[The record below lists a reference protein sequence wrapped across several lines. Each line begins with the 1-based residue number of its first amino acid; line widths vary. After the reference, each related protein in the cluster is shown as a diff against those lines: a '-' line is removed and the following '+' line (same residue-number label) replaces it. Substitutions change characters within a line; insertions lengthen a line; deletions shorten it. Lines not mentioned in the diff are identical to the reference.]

1 VDALVNRL
9 PGEATQVA
17 AFDLAAAR
25 RQLGLAADLDPADR
39 RIDQS
44 PERRRFEDAALK
56 PMGYLIHPTAAIRA
70 IDHGRATAVVGAR
83 PALGDELVI
92 VATRQPRAQIERGLK
107 RAGARPIGA
116 GAYALKPAAGGLD
129 ELKVLV
135 FGDGFLVMA
144 GSLDVAAGV
153 VARSTPDP
161 RLKPMRA
168 LLHGVR
174 GAFRVAEIGRE
185 SLGAPCVRAVAGG
198 ERFETHG
205 DEDLLLRLDEPA
217 VRSRVVLNKGAQL
230 QDILTADYKVRAIA
244 IGDRELR
251 IKLDLAAGAID
262 NSSAAAIAYGEVERA
277 QIYRC
282 KGAAA
287 QPVSPSSSSGP
298 DPLPP
303 PPPLAELRGTA
314 LERSISLYVSAGS
327 LAPNVIRVHCPAG
340 ASRSQGDVRCT
351 GTRTHPGGVY
361 HYKIV
366 AHFVGGHFKSV
377 DIDSPDDKTKTI
389 V

>member
-1 VDALVNRL
+1 
-9 PGEATQVA
+9 
-17 AFDLAAAR
+17 
-25 RQLGLAADLDPADR
+25 
-39 RIDQS
+39 
-44 PERRRFEDAALK
+44 
-56 PMGYLIHPTAAIRA
+56 MGYLIRPTAAIRA
-70 IDHGRATAVVGAR
+70 IDHGRATAVVSAR

-107 RAGARPIGA
+107 RAGVRPIGA
-116 GAYALKPAAGGLD
+116 GAYALKPAAAGLD

-168 LLHGVR
+168 LLDGVR

-185 SLGAPCVRAVAGG
+185 SLSAPCVRAVAGG
-198 ERFETHG
+198 ERFETRG
-205 DEDLLLRLDEPA
+205 DEDLLLRLSEPA
-217 VRSRVVLNKGAQL
+217 VRSRVVLNKGAQPH
-230 QDILTADYKVRAIA
+230 DILTADYKVRAIA
-244 IGDRELR
+244 IADRELR

-287 QPVSPSSSSGP
+287 QPASPSSSSGKDP
-298 DPLPP
+298 LPLPP

-314 LERSISLYVSAGS
+314 MEKSISLYVSVGS
-327 LAPNVIRVHCPAG
+327 LAPNLIRVRCPAG

-366 AHFVGGHFKSV
+366 AHFAGGHFKSV